1 MTMVSMNVVWEDTVA
16 FLRREAGLVVPLA
29 LATLLVGDV
38 VNSLVSPVVMGV
50 RPNALFSLLTFAAL
64 LWTIIGQMA
73 LIALVL
79 RPGSSVGEALSL
91 AVRRLPTLLGAAF
104 LIGLAGML
112 VATPALFASVQ
123 SGVNP
128 NIPAT
133 YTKLPGWV
141 SLYFI
146 VFACLAVWISL
157 RLSTL
162 YSLIVDKQ
170 PGVFASLKTAFTMT
184 RGVIARLILAA
195 TVYFITM
202 MILTTVVRFVL
213 GSAFE
218 LLGRAVDS
226 PFVAVALTALAI
238 GTVSAALST
247 FAAVFLA
254 MLYRRINTGI

>member
-1 MTMVSMNVVWEDTVA
+1 MTMISMNVVWEDTVA
-16 FLRREAGLVVPLA
+16 FLRREAGLVIPLA
-29 LATLLVGDV
+29 LATSLVGNV
-38 VNSLVSPVVMGV
+38 VNSLVNPAVLGSP
-50 RPNALFSLLTFAAL
+50 PNALFSLLTFVAL
-64 LWTIIGQMA
+64 LWTVIGQLA
-73 LIALVL
+73 IIALVL

-91 AVRRLPTLLGAAF
+91 AARRLPTLLGTAF
-104 LIGLAGML
+104 LIGTA
-112 VATPALFASVQ
+112 ATLFALPALIGFFQ

-141 SLYFI
+141 SLYFL
-146 VFACLAVWISL
+146 VFACVAIWVSL

-170 PGVFASLKTAFTMT
+170 PGVIASLKTAFAMT

-195 TVYFITM
+195 IVYFITT
-202 MILTTVVRFVL
+202 IVLTTVVRFVL

-218 LLGRAVDS
+218 LLGRAIDS
-226 PFVAVALTALAI
+226 PFVTVALTALAV
-238 GTVSAALST
+238 GTVTAALST

-254 MLYRRINTGI
+254 MLYRRLNNGI

>member
-1 MTMVSMNVVWEDTVA
+1 MTMISMNVVWEDTVA
-16 FLRREAGLVVPLA
+16 FLRREAGLVIPLA

-38 VNSLVSPVVMGV
+38 VNSLVNPAVLGAP
-50 RPNALFSLLTFAAL
+50 PNALFSLLTFVAL
-64 LWTIIGQMA
+64 LWTVIGQLA
-73 LIALVL
+73 VIALVL

-104 LIGLAGML
+104 LIGTAATLLAL
-112 VATPALFASVQ
+112 PALIGFFQ

-128 NIPAT
+128 NVPAT

-141 SLYFI
+141 SFYFL
-146 VFACLAVWISL
+146 VFACVGIWISL

-170 PGVFASLKTAFTMT
+170 PGVIASLKTAFAMT

-195 TVYFITM
+195 MVYFITM
-202 MILTTVVRFVL
+202 IVLTTVVRFVL

-218 LLGRAVDS
+218 LLGRAIDS
-226 PFVAVALTALAI
+226 PFVTIALTALAV
-238 GTVSAALST
+238 GTVTAALST

-254 MLYRRINTGI
+254 MLYRRLNKGI